1 MVLTRKSTIVVV
13 SPYFPLSWAPGAHLV
28 YLLLVN
34 ILAQIFH
41 VTVRPYESPSLNRL
55 EAQAL
60 AVSSLCLG
68 LVLSLLAEWP
78 FMPYTIYVTNTTL
91 LFLLT
96 FGAYLYFA
104 CLYLQAIRANKGADE
119 PPGHEEEEE

>member
-13 SPYFPLSWAPGAHLV
+13 STYFPLSWAPGAHLV

-78 FMPYTIYVTNTTL
+78 FMPY
-91 LFLLT
+91 
-96 FGAYLYFA
+96 
-104 CLYLQAIRANKGADE
+104 
-119 PPGHEEEEE
+119 